1 MLCFFGPS
9 HDRHDFIHQKPEA
22 SCTAHTGS
30 RAKKFY
36 RDGSRAFGGKCWK
49 TTKVLVGCRMNGKEK
64 GEHIKT
70 THRIPMKPNIFWDL
84 FGSLGWWSN
93 FRWYCWWFVRNPV
106 NSPVEGK
113 VVEIPLFTGGF
124 VHLKWLFGI
133 SEPSTVSKQHIYKTE
148 KQTTKFQT

>member
-36 RDGSRAFGGKCWK
+36 RDGSRPSGGNVGKPPKFWRDVEWVEKKRGNISKQHIDFQWNQTFFEIFGVWGDDQ
-49 TTKVLVGCRMNGKEK
+49 TSDDTV
-64 GEHIKT
+64 
-70 THRIPMKPNIFWDL
+70 D
-84 FGSLGWWSN
+84 GSEI
-93 FRWYCWWFVRNPV
+93 PV

-133 SEPSTVSKQHIYKTE
+133 SEPSTVSKQHIYKT
-148 KQTTKFQT
+148 KNKPPSFKLK